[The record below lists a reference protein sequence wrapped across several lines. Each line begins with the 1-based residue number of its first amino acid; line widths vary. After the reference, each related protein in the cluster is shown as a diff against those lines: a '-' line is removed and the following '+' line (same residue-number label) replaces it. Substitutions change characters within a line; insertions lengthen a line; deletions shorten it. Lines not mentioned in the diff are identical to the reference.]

1 MRINGLNM
9 DAENGLTLRD
19 AFDSDAEYEASI
31 EAMADFCP
39 FCCEAPCRC
48 YRGPVEGN
56 LVDVA
61 GEASDAFPVPA
72 FVRATRDL
80 LSLEGEVMARAGEF
94 LAVVESTGGA
104 LDVVGAFGPFFAVDG
119 DETESVEAEAVPA
132 ETRAALESVLAEVN
146 AYAAWNGGDLAPTPQ
161 TTFQPLDGGEALTL
175 DAVTSPYQAGDRVR
189 VTGRGR
195 TETWPR
201 YLSGTVEATDDGVVY
216 VRWDRAAFSDER
228 SLDEVKPWQAD

>member
-31 EAMADFCP
+31 ETMADFCP

-80 LSLEGEVMARAGEF
+80 LSLEGEVMARAGEGP
-94 LAVVESTGGA
+94 VVVSVDAAGPGR
-104 LDVVGAFGPFFAVDG
+104 GFQQFGRAVD
-119 DETESVEAEAVPA
+119 EPH
-132 ETRAALESVLAEVN
+132 R
-146 AYAAWNGGDLAPTPQ
+146 LAP
-161 TTFQPLDGGEALTL
+161 FA
-175 DAVTSPYQAGDRVR
+175 
-189 VTGRGR
+189 
-195 TETWPR
+195 
-201 YLSGTVEATDDGVVY
+201 
-216 VRWDRAAFSDER
+216 
-228 SLDEVKPWQAD
+228 